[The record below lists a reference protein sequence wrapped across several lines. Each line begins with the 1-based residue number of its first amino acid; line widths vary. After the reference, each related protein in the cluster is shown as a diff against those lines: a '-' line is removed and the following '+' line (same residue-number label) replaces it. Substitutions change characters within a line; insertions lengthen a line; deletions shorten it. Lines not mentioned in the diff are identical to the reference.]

1 MECEMKRLKIWRKL
15 ISLFCIF
22 LLLSVLPATAQNASI
37 KGHVFDKSTGD
48 PLIGA
53 TIMQKGTQN
62 AVVTDLDGNFIL
74 NAPVNSVLEIHYIGY
89 NVQEVKAIGSKTLR
103 IAMEENVVALGE
115 VVAIGYGT
123 AKKKDLT
130 GSIASIR
137 LEDSPRMALPNM
149 NVLDALKGQ
158 LPGFDIGTTTSAGGN
173 PSVNIRGQNSIKAS
187 NNPLLV
193 VDGVVFLGSYNE
205 LNPSDIAS
213 VDVLKDASSAAVYG
227 SRAANGV
234 ILVTT
239 KKGKSEKPTVRF
251 AATVGIQN
259 ATSKPDMLDP
269 EGFLRLKKDLNI
281 MNGAS
286 ESDLALENLL
296 TPYEY
301 SAYQEGSIVDW
312 YDEAVGT
319 GISQDYQISVSGGSE
334 RLNYYVSGQYLNQ
347 NGVLYNDQF
356 KKFSVTSKVESKIT
370 DWLKVGLNLSVI
382 NKNADGVE
390 ADLRNAINGTP
401 YSYKYVR
408 FEGFEGMMERSPQG
422 HQTTINPLW
431 QTRQFDEDRNQN
443 YRSLAFARIDLP
455 WIKGLSYTFN
465 YSLNRWEGHQA
476 RFQDETYF
484 MNTLSEADLRDQ
496 SKYLKDANGSK
507 EHVTRTDWFMNHLI
521 NFNRTFK
528 DHSIDVTLLA
538 ERQRESKTS
547 STLSAKDFSDAG
559 STALGVDALELGNVA
574 NRGVETGKTI
584 LSQLAYM
591 GRFNYVYK
599 QRYHL
604 SGSVR
609 RDGYSGFADGHKYG
623 DFYSLAGAWTLSQ
636 EGFFRDNIKFI
647 DYLKLRLSYG
657 ENGNPS
663 VGSYSTFSKMG
674 SGSYLFGST
683 SVKTSAA
690 SNLANKNLSW
700 ERTGAWNVGLDFA
713 VLNERLSGNVDYY
726 NSNTTNLLLNRA
738 IPIMNGFQNVSD
750 NIGKINNW
758 GVEFSL
764 NSQNI
769 VSKDFTWSTGLN
781 FWMNR
786 NKIVS
791 LYGLDGDGDGVE
803 DDDIANNLFIGKSLD
818 AVYTYVF
825 DGIIQKDDV
834 EYMAIYG
841 GQPGDVKFKDLNGD
855 GVINADHDR
864 EIVGYKKPNFTMT
877 MSNTFTYK
885 NFELYFLLNW
895 IAGGGK
901 KNYYIAEYLY
911 AYNVAIFGGGVI
923 ANWLNKE
930 YWMPEHPSNEV
941 PRPNYSNPYGYKFPK
956 RHDFLRLQ
964 DFSLAYRFDKKLLGK
979 TPIQSL
985 KVYMAAKNLLTF
997 SSWEGQDPETST
1009 AYAHGNPAMRNIT
1022 FGIDVSF

>member
-1 MECEMKRLKIWRKL
+1 MKRLKIWRKL

-149 NVLDALKGQ
+149 NVRDALKGQ

-647 DYLKLRLSYG
+647 DYLKFRLSYG

-791 LYGLDGDGDGVE
+791 LYGMVME
-803 DDDIANNLFIGKSLD
+803 M
-818 AVYTYVF
+818 V
-825 DGIIQKDDV
+825 
-834 EYMAIYG
+834 
-841 GQPGDVKFKDLNGD
+841 
-855 GVINADHDR
+855 
-864 EIVGYKKPNFTMT
+864 
-877 MSNTFTYK
+877 
-885 NFELYFLLNW
+885 
-895 IAGGGK
+895 
-901 KNYYIAEYLY
+901 
-911 AYNVAIFGGGVI
+911 
-923 ANWLNKE
+923 
-930 YWMPEHPSNEV
+930 
-941 PRPNYSNPYGYKFPK
+941 
-956 RHDFLRLQ
+956 
-964 DFSLAYRFDKKLLGK
+964 
-979 TPIQSL
+979 
-985 KVYMAAKNLLTF
+985 
-997 SSWEGQDPETST
+997 
-1009 AYAHGNPAMRNIT
+1009 
-1022 FGIDVSF
+1022 